1 MKYYIYIIELDIID
15 KINELGYDN
24 EQSMLMLKTNGQC
37 VLEYTKE
44 EYNQILNSI
53 GTDNASILEKRV
65 LSLTDIR
72 AIYDNV
78 EMSTDDG
85 YIREFKLK
93 IYPAINECK
102 GIVILEQNDTK
113 EKQSK
118 KWFEFWK

>member
-102 GIVILEQNDTK
+102 GIVILEQNDAK